1 MVKTINLQVHDLGFI
16 PYKEAWNIQKDLH
29 QKRLDGETGDM
40 LLLVEHEPVY
50 TLGKNANR
58 EHILHQS
65 PNNVE
70 IIQVERGGDV
80 TFHGPGQVVGYP
92 ILDLHNY
99 KLSVSWYMQSLEEV
113 IINTLGEF
121 NIVASRKNGLTGV
134 WVKDEKIA
142 ALGVRISRWVT
153 MHGFALNVN
162 TNLRYF
168 DVIIPCG
175 ISEYNVTSMELILGE
190 KIPISEVKAIL
201 IKKFKEQFKFD
212 E

>member
-99 KLSVSWYMQSLEEV
+99 KLSVSWYMYSLEEV

-121 NIVASRKNGLTGV
+121 NIVASRKNGLIGV

-142 ALGVRISRWVT
+142 ALGVKISRWVT

-162 TNLRYF
+162 TNLHYF
-168 DVIIPCG
+168 DKIIPCG
-175 ISEYNVTSMELILGE
+175 ISEYNVTSMELILRE
-190 KIPISEVKAIL
+190 KIPISEVIATL
-201 IKKFKEQFKFD
+201 IKNFKEQFKFD

>member
-65 PNNVE
+65 PDNVE
-70 IIQVERGGDV
+70 VIQVERGGDV